1 MTTMPAKDAPNSC
14 SVFEK
19 RLSRY
24 ADGDLGPHEGEESRL
39 HVEACPKCA
48 ARLEA
53 HRRMILLLESTKEVE
68 APWDLDL
75 KVLEAIGFGGART
88 QLRGHSVSPAVV
100 WAAGVAA
107 MILVGAGGLVLR
119 SGVARVL
126 SILFGP
132 SGILSTQEMA
142 GLASKITRYLVT
154 VWDGLAAGIG
164 TLHTLLR
171 SMGAITDAAWGNPLA
186 MGTVAGTAALVFLFI
201 RIMAQGKRSRAVSK
215 GRRSHVDSSH

>member
-1 MTTMPAKDAPNSC
+1 MPAKDGPQAC
-14 SVFEK
+14 SIFAE

-24 ADGDLGPHEGEESRL
+24 ADGELGPGEAEESRL
-39 HVEACPKCA
+39 HAEACPKCA

-53 HRRMILLLESTKEVE
+53 HKRMILLLESSKEVE
-68 APWDLDL
+68 PPWDLDL

-100 WAAGVAA
+100 WAASVVA

-119 SGVARVL
+119 SGVARAL

-142 GLASKITRYLVT
+142 GLTSKITRYFLT

-171 SMGAITDAAWGNPLA
+171 SMGAVTEAAWGNPLA
-186 MGTVAGTAALVFLFI
+186 MGTVAATAALVFLFI
-201 RIMAQGKRSRAVSK
+201 RIVTQGKRSRAVSK
-215 GRRSHVDSSH
+215 ERRSHVSSSH